1 MTDDLADIA
10 PAATTLPAAGEEPA
24 PAVLP
29 GPGGNLAAASADA
42 SAHAPSH
49 APVPATPDVLA
60 PADARTPREVGESVS
75 LEPGRSPET
84 QAEKITRIK
93 RELAEV
99 PALPGVYLWKDTS
112 GQVIYVGKAKQL
124 RARMRQY
131 VNFQDERAK
140 IPLLVEQID
149 SFEYLVVDN
158 EHESLVLEKN
168 LINQHAPFFNAD
180 FKDDKSYPFIA
191 LTKGD
196 VFPAIKYTRERHHP
210 DTRYFGPYTDSRAAR
225 AMVDIARRVVPLCAA
240 SCADWRALSRK
251 AEKAVE
257 RRAKDLRA
265 EGATA
270 AEAQRA
276 ARAAVLDEPF
286 SDAAPRPCFDAH
298 VGLGPGACCG
308 RVTPR
313 EYAANVAQIERFLAG
328 HHGEFIDELTAE
340 MREAAADLDFERAGR
355 LKARIDTINSLT
367 DRQHAVSSRSLD
379 ADVVGFFREET
390 VAGAHVLMVREGRII
405 NSNEFVLSRGTDVP
419 DQDLL
424 HNFLLRYY
432 DATTSIPHE
441 VIVRELPE
449 DAEVMEGW
457 LTEKLASPHGAKVRF
472 TAPRK
477 GEKAELVAMAET
489 NARHTLMRYKV
500 RTNYDDKR
508 INDALLQL
516 ESALAL
522 DAPPM
527 RIECFDISTIHGSY
541 TVASMVVFTGGKP
554 DKNQYRRFKI
564 KTPLDEA
571 NDFLS
576 MREVMSRRYAPERM
590 ADERFGSKPDL
601 IILDG
606 GKPQLTAVLAM
617 FEEMGIDDIAVCGLA
632 KRDEELFVP
641 WQDSGPVVLPGGS
654 ASLYLVKQVRD
665 EAHRFAITFHRE
677 LRGKGMTASILDE
690 VAGMG
695 PVRKKALLKHFKSF
709 KNLKAATLEEVKA
722 ARVVPDEVAEEL
734 VRVLAQYTVHR
745 QESDAVL
752 NAAPCEGGGCPA
764 SLQGADAPEPPA
776 GPRVGPDAD
785 ATPDDLEAPA
795 PDGAPFHDTTEVS
808 HER

>member
-1 MTDDLADIA
+1 MGILVIMTQMKHSDGD
-10 PAATTLPAAGEEPA
+10 EK
-24 PAVLP
+24 
-29 GPGGNLAAASADA
+29 
-42 SAHAPSH
+42 
-49 APVPATPDVLA
+49 
-60 PADARTPREVGESVS
+60 
-75 LEPGRSPET
+75 LE
-84 QAEKITRIK
+84 RIK
-93 RELAEV
+93 RELSEV
-99 PALPGVYLWKDTS
+99 PALPGVYLWKDAS

-131 VNFQDERAK
+131 VNFQDDRAK

-149 SFEYLVVDN
+149 SFEYIVVDN

-168 LINQHAPFFNAD
+168 LINQHSPFFNAD

-196 VFPAIKYTRERHHP
+196 VFPAIKYTREKHRP

-225 AMVDIARRVVPLCAA
+225 DMVDIARRVVPLCAC
-240 SCADWRALSRK
+240 SCADWRQMKRRLDKDPLALLS
-251 AEKAVE
+251 
-257 RRAKDLRA
+257 
-265 EGATA
+265 
-270 AEAQRA
+270 
-276 ARAAVLDEPF
+276 
-286 SDAAPRPCFDAH
+286 SDARPCFDAH

-308 RVTPR
+308 RVTPE
-313 EYAANVAQIERFLAG
+313 EYALNVKRITRFLSG
-328 HHGEFIDELTAE
+328 HHREFVDELTSE
-340 MREAAADLDFERAGR
+340 MRRAAEDLDFERAGR
-355 LKARIDTINSLT
+355 VKARIDTINSLA
-367 DRQHAVSSRSLD
+367 DKQHAVSSRNLD
-379 ADVVGFFREET
+379 ADVIGFYREET
-390 VAGAHVLMVREGRII
+390 VAGVHVFMVREGRIM
-405 NSNEFVLSRGTDVP
+405 NSNEFVLNRGFDVP

-432 DATTSIPHE
+432 DTTTSIPHE
-441 VIVRELPE
+441 VIVREDP
-449 DAEVMEGW
+449 DDVEVMQEW
-457 LTEKLASPHGAKVRF
+457 LTGKLNSPHGAKVRF
-472 TAPRK
+472 VAPRK
-477 GEKAELVAMAET
+477 GEKAELVVMAET
-489 NARHTLMRYKV
+489 NAKHTLMRYKV

-508 INDALLQL
+508 INDALMQL

-576 MREVMSRRYAPERM
+576 MQEVMSRRYAPERM
-590 ADERFGSKPDL
+590 ADGRFGSKPDL

-606 GKPQLTAVLAM
+606 GKPQLAAVLAM
-617 FEEMGIDDIAVCGLA
+617 FGEMGIDDIAVCGLA

-690 VAGMG
+690 VWGMG

-709 KNLKAATLEEVKA
+709 KNLKSASLDQIKEAG
-722 ARVVPDEVAEEL
+722 VVPEDVAEEL
-734 VRVLAQYTVHR
+734 YRILRQYN
-745 QESDAVL
+745 ESSDAASDRLNSVL
-752 NAAPCEGGGCPA
+752 
-764 SLQGADAPEPPA
+764 DA
-776 GPRVGPDAD
+776 
-785 ATPDDLEAPA
+785 
-795 PDGAPFHDTTEVS
+795 
-808 HER
+808 

>member
-1 MTDDLADIA
+1 MGILVIMTQMKHSDGD
-10 PAATTLPAAGEEPA
+10 EK
-24 PAVLP
+24 
-29 GPGGNLAAASADA
+29 
-42 SAHAPSH
+42 
-49 APVPATPDVLA
+49 
-60 PADARTPREVGESVS
+60 
-75 LEPGRSPET
+75 LE
-84 QAEKITRIK
+84 RIK
-93 RELAEV
+93 RELSEV
-99 PALPGVYLWKDTS
+99 PALPGVYLWKDAS

-131 VNFQDERAK
+131 VNFQDDRAK

-149 SFEYLVVDN
+149 SFEYIVVDN

-168 LINQHAPFFNAD
+168 LINQHSPFFNAD

-196 VFPAIKYTRERHHP
+196 VFPAIKYTREKHRP

-225 AMVDIARRVVPLCAA
+225 DMVDIARRVVPLCAC
-240 SCADWRALSRK
+240 SCADWRQMKRRLDKDPLALLS
-251 AEKAVE
+251 
-257 RRAKDLRA
+257 
-265 EGATA
+265 
-270 AEAQRA
+270 
-276 ARAAVLDEPF
+276 
-286 SDAAPRPCFDAH
+286 SDARPCFDAH

-308 RVTPR
+308 RVTPE
-313 EYAANVAQIERFLAG
+313 EYALNVKRITRFLSG
-328 HHGEFIDELTAE
+328 HHREFVDELTSE
-340 MREAAADLDFERAGR
+340 MRRAAEDLDFERAGR
-355 LKARIDTINSLT
+355 VKARIDTINSLA
-367 DRQHAVSSRSLD
+367 DKQHAVSSRNLD
-379 ADVVGFFREET
+379 ADVIGFYREET
-390 VAGAHVLMVREGRII
+390 VAGVHVFMVREGRIM
-405 NSNEFVLSRGTDVP
+405 NSNEFVLNRGFDVP

-432 DATTSIPHE
+432 DTTTSIPHE
-441 VIVRELPE
+441 VIVREDP
-449 DAEVMEGW
+449 DDVEVMQEW
-457 LTEKLASPHGAKVRF
+457 LTGKLNSPHGAKVRF
-472 TAPRK
+472 VAPRK

-489 NARHTLMRYKV
+489 NAKHTLMRYKV

-508 INDALLQL
+508 INDALMQL

-576 MREVMSRRYAPERM
+576 MQEVMSRRYAPERM
-590 ADERFGSKPDL
+590 ADGRFGSKPDL

-606 GKPQLTAVLAM
+606 GKPQLAAVLAM
-617 FEEMGIDDIAVCGLA
+617 FGEMGIDDIAVCGLA

-690 VAGMG
+690 VWGMG

-709 KNLKAATLEEVKA
+709 KNLKSASLDQIKEAG
-722 ARVVPDEVAEEL
+722 VVPEDVAEEL
-734 VRVLAQYTVHR
+734 YRILRQYN
-745 QESDAVL
+745 ESSDAASDRL
-752 NAAPCEGGGCPA
+752 NSA
-764 SLQGADAPEPPA
+764 LDA
-776 GPRVGPDAD
+776 
-785 ATPDDLEAPA
+785 
-795 PDGAPFHDTTEVS
+795 
-808 HER
+808 